1 MIAINDKISL
11 NYNLLHIYKYDGF
24 LYSRYFSDHKRI
36 VTRPKILCGIFLVPI
51 SRGVKLPHSQ
61 WEMDLNTTLIPNT
74 TSKIFKKIMH
84 VECSFYNKGIKVAD
98 LSNLWIS
105 IINAV
110 LYKSQCLTWK
120 KLLWRCFAEYEFR
133 VLDSGLLD

>member
-1 MIAINDKISL
+1 MIKYLWITIFFTYISTTDSFTQDISQTTKEL
-11 NYNLLHIYKYDGF
+11 SHDRKSSVAF
-24 LYSRYFSDHKRI
+24 
-36 VTRPKILCGIFLVPI
+36 FLVPI

-110 LYKSQCLTWK
+110 LYKSHLK
-120 KLLWRCFAEYEFR
+120 KNCNGAVLLNMVLEYWI
-133 VLDSGLLD
+133 VD